1 MQVGVM
7 IKGVY
12 EKMGP
17 ADGDATYMAG
27 SWLDHGWIMA
37 GSWPYFATF
46 RILNAGSL

>member
-17 ADGDATYMAG
+17 TDGDGDAFSSIVSVILTK
-27 SWLDHGWIMA
+27 
-37 GSWPYFATF
+37 AT
-46 RILNAGSL
+46 